1 MKSEYVFDSKSV
13 YGLNEYDGV
22 NTMKNKLLLAVAVLM
37 LCMYGY
43 EAVAQQG
50 GGGGFRIP
58 NLMMQSDA
66 FEDGGVIPDKYSSRG
81 GNVQPG
87 FTFANPEDGTV
98 SYAIIFHDIDVAFGG
113 GTEGILHWLV
123 WNIPAAAGGI
133 PEGSLP
139 EGAVVGANLMRQN
152 SYMGPGAPPG
162 PKHHH
167 YVFDLYALNANLDI
181 PATSGRKE
189 LLEAMQGKVI
199 AKAAY
204 VGRYVGKPQ

>member
-1 MKSEYVFDSKSV
+1 MIKRYLFQFMV
-13 YGLNEYDGV
+13 
-22 NTMKNKLLLAVAVLM
+22 LALSICGQA
-37 LCMYGY
+37 
-43 EAVAQQG
+43 ASAQQG

-58 NLMMQSDA
+58 NLMMQTEA
-66 FEDGGVIPDKYSSRG
+66 FEDGGVIPDKYSFRG

-87 FTFANPEDGTV
+87 FTFANPEQDTV
-98 SYAIIFHDIDVAFGG
+98 SYAIIFHDIDVTFMG
-113 GTEGILHWLV
+113 GTDDILHWVV

-139 EGAVVGANLMRQN
+139 EGAVVGANMMRQN

-162 PKHHH
+162 PKQHH
-167 YVFDLYALNANLDI
+167 YVFELYALNANLDI

-204 VGRYVGKPQ
+204 VGRFASKPQQ

>member
-1 MKSEYVFDSKSV
+1 MMKRYF
-13 YGLNEYDGV
+13 LAL
-22 NTMKNKLLLAVAVLM
+22 TMLM
-37 LCMYGY
+37 L
-43 EAVAQQG
+43 AFWVNQAAAQQ

-58 NLMMQSDA
+58 TLMLQSDA
-66 FEDGGVIPDKYSSRG
+66 FADGAIIPDKYSARG
-81 GNVQPG
+81 GNLQPG
-87 FTFANPEDGTV
+87 FTFSNAEEGTV
-98 SYAIIFHDIDVAFGG
+98 SYAIIFHDIDVTFGG
-113 GTEGILHWLV
+113 GTDDILHWVV
-123 WNIPAAAGGI
+123 WNIPASAGGI
-133 PEGSLP
+133 PEGGLP

-181 PATSGRKE
+181 PATSSRKE

-204 VGRYVGKPQ
+204 VGRFGGPSQ

>member
-1 MKSEYVFDSKSV
+1 MIKRLFLTLTVMMLCV
-13 YGLNEYDGV
+13 YGYF
-22 NTMKNKLLLAVAVLM
+22 TA
-37 LCMYGY
+37 
-43 EAVAQQG
+43 AQQGG

-58 NLMMQSDA
+58 TLMMQSGA
-66 FEDGGVIPDKYSSRG
+66 FEDGGIIPDKYSARG
-81 GNVQPG
+81 GSTQPG
-87 FTFANPEDGTV
+87 FTFTNPEQGTV
-98 SYAIIFHDIDVAFGG
+98 SYAIIFHDIDVTFGG
-113 GTEGILHWLV
+113 GTDDILHWVV
-123 WNIPAAAGGI
+123 WNIPVAAGGI

-139 EGAVVGANLMRQN
+139 EGSVVGANLMRQN

-181 PATSGRKE
+181 PATSSRKE

-204 VGRYVGKPQ
+204 VGMFGKQQ